1 MRQHPLVV
9 GLSERLGG
17 KMEFTESQNETPQD
31 GCLKAVMTDSG
42 FSLRVRRR
50 DDKNGPIALISI
62 QNGELLIF
70 PSRTKLN
77 LCLPDHQSEV
87 AAYMSF
93 VVRFGCDV
101 DVEGNI
107 AKPQLRLSSDLD
119 AVLQEIDEL
128 ARCLQALADRSGAQ

>member
-1 MRQHPLVV
+1 MRQHPLIE
-9 GLSERLGG
+9 GLSKRLGDR
-17 KMEFTESQNETPQD
+17 MEFTESQNETPQD
-31 GCLKAVMTDSG
+31 GCLKAVMTDTG

-50 DDKNGPIALISI
+50 DGKYGPIAVISI
-62 QNGELLIF
+62 RDGEFLIF
-70 PSRTKLN
+70 PSRSKLN

-101 DVEGNI
+101 DVDEYS
-107 AKPQLRLSSDLD
+107 ATPRLRLSSDLA

-128 ARCLQALADRSGAQ
+128 ARCLQALAGRPGS

>member
-1 MRQHPLVV
+1 MCQHPLIV
-9 GLSERLGG
+9 GLNERLGDR
-17 KMEFTESQNETPQD
+17 MEFTESQNETPQD
-31 GCLKAVMTDSG
+31 GCLKAVMTGTG

-50 DDKNGPIALISI
+50 DDENGPVALISI
-62 QNGELLIF
+62 QNEEFLIF

-77 LCLPDHQSEV
+77 RCLPDHQGEV

-101 DVEGNI
+101 DVDGRN
-107 AKPQLRLSSDLD
+107 AKPQLRLSSDLN

-128 ARCLQALADRSGAQ
+128 ARCLQALADRPGTQ

>member
-1 MRQHPLVV
+1 MRQHPLIV
-9 GLSERLGG
+9 GLNERLGDG
-17 KMEFTESQNETPQD
+17 MEFTDSQNETPQD
-31 GCLKAVMTDSG
+31 GRFKAVFTKTG

-50 DDKNGPIALISI
+50 DDENGPIALISI
-62 QNGELLIF
+62 RDGEFLIF

-77 LCLPDHQSEV
+77 RCLPVHQSEV

-101 DVEGNI
+101 DADGDN
-107 AKPQLRLSSDLD
+107 AKPWLRLGSDLD

-128 ARCLQALADRSGAQ
+128 ARCLQALADRPSSQ

>member
-9 GLSERLGG
+9 GLDERLGG
-17 KMEFTESQNETPQD
+17 KMEFTDSQNETPQD
-31 GCLKAVMTDSG
+31 GCLKAVMTGTG

-50 DDKNGPIALISI
+50 DDENGPIALISI
-62 QNGELLIF
+62 RDGEFLIF

-77 LCLPDHQSEV
+77 RCLPDHQDEV
-87 AAYMSF
+87 EAYMSF

-101 DVEGNI
+101 DVDEYS
-107 AKPQLRLSSDLD
+107 ATPRLRLGSDLA

-128 ARCLQALADRSGAQ
+128 ARCLRALAERPGAQ

>member
-1 MRQHPLVV
+1 MRQHPLIV
-9 GLSERLGG
+9 GLNERLGDR
-17 KMEFTESQNETPQD
+17 MEFTESQNETPQD
-31 GCLKAVMTDSG
+31 GCLKAVMTGTG

-50 DDKNGPIALISI
+50 DDKNGPIALISV
-62 QNGELLIF
+62 QNGEFLIF

-77 LCLPDHQSEV
+77 RCLPDHQDEV
-87 AAYMSF
+87 EAYMSF

-107 AKPQLRLSSDLD
+107 AKPQLRLSSDLA

-128 ARCLQALADRSGAQ
+128 ARCLQALANRSGAQ

>member
-9 GLSERLGG
+9 GLSERLGDR
-17 KMEFTESQNETPQD
+17 MEFTDSQNETPQD
-31 GCLKAVMTDSG
+31 GRFKAVFTKTG

-50 DDKNGPIALISI
+50 DDENGPIALISI
-62 QNGELLIF
+62 QNGEFLIF

-101 DVEGNI
+101 DVDGYS
-107 AKPQLRLSSDLD
+107 ATPRLRLGSDLA

-128 ARCLQALADRSGAQ
+128 APCLVALADRPGAQ